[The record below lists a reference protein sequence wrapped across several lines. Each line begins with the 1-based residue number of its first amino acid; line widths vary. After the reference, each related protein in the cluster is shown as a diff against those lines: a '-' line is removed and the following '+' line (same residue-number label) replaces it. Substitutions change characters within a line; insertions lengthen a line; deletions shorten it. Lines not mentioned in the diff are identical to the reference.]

1 MGAPTFRSA
10 LTFQRT
16 PLFHN
21 LIATLFNQ
29 LILLCMEGIESS
41 EPVHKAVR
49 LLSTARAARQAAEL
63 SGQLMAI
70 SSGRHNESTAVCV
83 I

>member
-41 EPVHKAVR
+41 ELIHKAVR
-49 LLSTARAARQAAEL
+49 LLSTARATRQAAA
-63 SGQLMAI
+63 GQLML
-70 SSGRHNESTAVCV
+70 GGTVRAVYKPDD
-83 I
+83 